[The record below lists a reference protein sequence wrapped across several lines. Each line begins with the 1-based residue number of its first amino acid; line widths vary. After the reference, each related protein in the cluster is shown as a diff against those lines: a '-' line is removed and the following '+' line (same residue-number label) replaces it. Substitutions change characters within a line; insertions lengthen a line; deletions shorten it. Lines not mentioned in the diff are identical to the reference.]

1 MTQVFKPLKVIL
13 NHQLKEDGAELPIYI
28 VCDDE
33 KNICC
38 VGVSGDFFSEE
49 EAKRIADRCNEIMD
63 KEGIISYS
71 EVQKIAE
78 EVHHECIFEPLK
90 FAGLDFAG
98 WMKF

>member
-28 VCDDE
+28 VCDEE

-38 VGVSGDFFSEE
+38 VSASGDFFSKE
-49 EAKRIADRCNEIMD
+49 EAQKIAYRCNEIVD

-78 EVHHECIFEPLK
+78 EVHHKYIFEPLA
-90 FAGLDFAG
+90 FAGLDKLG
-98 WMKF
+98 WSL